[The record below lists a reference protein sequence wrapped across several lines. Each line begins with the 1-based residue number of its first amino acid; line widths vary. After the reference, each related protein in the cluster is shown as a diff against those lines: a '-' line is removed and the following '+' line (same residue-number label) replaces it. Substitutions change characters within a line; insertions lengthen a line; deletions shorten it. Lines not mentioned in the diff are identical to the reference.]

1 MTKIHVQV
9 MNGPTVPE
17 MEVEIVERK
26 GLGHPDTICDAVM
39 EQIALALSR
48 AYREKFGAILHF
60 NCDKGLLVAGQ
71 VKRRFGG
78 GKVLEPMR
86 LIIGD
91 RASVAMGKKRLDV
104 AKIAVTTA
112 KAWFQKNLPRVN
124 PERHLRYQVELRPG
138 SEELAAL
145 FSGKKKVLGANDTS
159 AAVGYAPLTETE
171 KMVLETERYLNA
183 SSFKAGFPETGQ
195 DVKVMGIRSGRR
207 LTLTVAMPLIDQYI
221 GSEADYFRRKQAVH
235 EDLMDHLQK
244 QIEKLEEKFKK
255 RGVWVVLIGRHFLG
269 LRAQIF
275 LVAGVMRMS
284 ATKFLLADG
293 ATSLFTIA
301 LMCGM
306 GYAGG
311 NSVEILKKN
320 VKRIEHIAI
329 LILVILV
336 TGWIVYRYFKTKK
349 S

>member
-1 MTKIHVQV
+1 MFEASTLVEHFPYLGIFLLLILGGIGLPFPEDATLILTGFLVAQNVIKPVQAF
-9 MNGPTVPE
+9 
-17 MEVEIVERK
+17 
-26 GLGHPDTICDAVM
+26 LAVY
-39 EQIALALSR
+39 S
-48 AYREKFGAILHF
+48 
-60 NCDKGLLVAGQ
+60 GLLISDFFLYWV
-71 VKRRFGG
+71 
-78 GKVLEPMR
+78 
-86 LIIGD
+86 
-91 RASVAMGKKRLDV
+91 GKKYGRMLV
-104 AKIAVTTA
+104 LHKR
-112 KAWFQKNLPRVN
+112 FQKIIS
-124 PERHLRYQVELRPG
+124 PEQ
-138 SEELAAL
+138 
-145 FSGKKKVLGANDTS
+145 
-159 AAVGYAPLTETE
+159 LT
-171 KMVLETERYLNA
+171 R
-183 SSFKAGFPETGQ
+183 
-195 DVKVMGIRSGRR
+195 
-207 LTLTVAMPLIDQYI
+207 
-221 GSEADYFRRKQAVH
+221 
-235 EDLMDHLQK
+235 
-244 QIEKLEEKFKK
+244 LEEKFRK

-301 LMCGM
+301 LMGGM